1 MEIYCFR
8 IESMSADPPL
18 FLGSQYLN
26 FELPGHLSLLMTHL
40 GGPGQTESEC
50 DSDDDL
56 LENQPNCLRIIQQT
70 NSLKQFLKDKR
81 SYLKELLEIES

>member
-1 MEIYCFR
+1 
-8 IESMSADPPL
+8 MSANPPP

-40 GGPGQTESEC
+40 GGTAQTESEC

-56 LENQPNCLRIIQQT
+56 IENQPNCLGISQQS
-70 NSLKQFLKDKR
+70 NSLKQFLKENP